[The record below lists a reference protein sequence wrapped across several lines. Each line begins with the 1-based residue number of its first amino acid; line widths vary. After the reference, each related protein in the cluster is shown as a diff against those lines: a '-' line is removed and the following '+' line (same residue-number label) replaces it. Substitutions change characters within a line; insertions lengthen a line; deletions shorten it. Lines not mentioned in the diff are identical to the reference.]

1 MRTTSAPEGRALADA
16 ARVLAARRAL
26 AHVLDRLADAPLDP
40 AAVGALRDWLDES
53 YPPAAAALDRL
64 RASGAT
70 APPRRSPAP
79 CRRGLAV
86 VPDPPRRPARRP
98 R

>member
-1 MRTTSAPEGRALADA
+1 MRTTSTPEGPVLADA
-16 ARVLAARRAL
+16 ARVLAARRSLDPLL
-26 AHVLDRLADAPLDP
+26 ARLADAPLDP
-40 AAVGALRDWLDES
+40 GAVGALRVWIEES

-70 APPRRSPAP
+70 APPHRRARP
-79 CRRGLAV
+79 RGLA
-86 VPDPPRRPARRP
+86 PAAASHGCPRRGP